1 MKENVRDKAK
11 KIVTLTF
18 DSALEAHQW
27 GTAENGGDGLEYR
40 RWLASQERGKAGDSW
55 SGVESFQDSVELA
68 ANGWESG
75 TSAILGMVKQI
86 EARDDVAQH
95 GYDWDVT
102 GDFFDVGEVIQGT
115 PECWLTPAFE
125 PVPRVISICVNI
137 THSDSVTSD
146 QIKNRGAAL
155 LALID
160 RIQDTQGIIVDLIL
174 HSSFGCANIAGMVG
188 YGTINM
194 MFPVGTSPLPMQ
206 EVSFMLA
213 HPAMFRR
220 GCFAVAERVGNY
232 KPAKNYGSVVDLPGE
247 AQADY
252 SLYLGGRP
260 YENGMNECNTVDG
273 AVKWIHAQLAKM
285 GL

>member
-1 MKENVRDKAK
+1 MKEVRDKPNK
-11 KIVTLTF
+11 VVTLTF

-27 GTAENGGDGLEYR
+27 GTAENGGDISESR
-40 RWLASQERGKAGDSW
+40 RWLASQERGRAGDSW
-55 SGVESFQDSVELA
+55 SGVESFQESIELA

-115 PECWLTPAFE
+115 PECWLTPVFE
-125 PVPRVISICVNI
+125 PVPKVISICVNI
-137 THSDSVTSD
+137 THSDSVSSD

-160 RIQDTQGIIVDLIL
+160 RIQGTQGIIVDLML
-174 HSSFGCANIAGMVG
+174 HSSFGYANIAGMVG

-232 KPAKNYGSVVDLPGE
+232 KPAKQYGSVVNLPGE
-247 AQADY
+247 AQSDY
-252 SLYLGGRP
+252 SLYLGSRP
-260 YENGMNECNTVDG
+260 YENGMIECETVDG
-273 AVKWIHAQLAKM
+273 AVRWIHTQMEKM